1 MLPPEDEAEVTE
13 HYFTERPKTV
23 SRPKIIRVRLRGRE
37 FIFKTDRGVFAK
49 DYVDLGTKRLVEVV
63 QLPEKGEVLDL
74 GCGYGV
80 IGIALAATHP
90 NLRVWMVD
98 INERAIA
105 LTRGNLKRNRVSNAI
120 VLKSDGVAALPAELR
135 FDVVVTNPPIR
146 AGKATILR
154 LFREAFERLK
164 VGGSLWFVAR
174 TRHGAKTL
182 QRLTEEMFGNAECVD
197 IHGGYR
203 VIVAVKETDASP

>member
-1 MLPPEDEAEVTE
+1 
-13 HYFTERPKTV
+13 
-23 SRPKIIRVRLRGRE
+23 
-37 FIFKTDRGVFAK
+37 VFAK

-63 QLPEKGEVLDL
+63 QLPEKGEMLDL

-98 INERAIA
+98 INERAVA
-105 LTRGNLKRNRVSNAI
+105 LARRNLKRNRISNAV
-120 VLKSDGVAALPAELR
+120 VLKSDGVAALPSDLR
-135 FDVVVTNPPIR
+135 FDAVVTNPPIR
-146 AGKATILR
+146 AGKATVLR

-174 TRHGAKTL
+174 TQHGAKTL

-203 VIVAVKETDASP
+203 IIVAVKETDAS